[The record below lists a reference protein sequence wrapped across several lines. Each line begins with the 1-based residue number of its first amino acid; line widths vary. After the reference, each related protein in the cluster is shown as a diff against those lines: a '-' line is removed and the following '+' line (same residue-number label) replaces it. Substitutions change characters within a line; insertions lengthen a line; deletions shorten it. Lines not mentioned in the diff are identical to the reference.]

1 MVDTVAN
8 TQTVLLVDDDEDLLI
23 ALRRVLATE
32 GYEVRTAIDGES
44 GLRAALDEEPGLVI
58 LDIGL
63 PLRNGVDVA
72 RELRIRGFRAPVLM
86 LTARSAVSDR
96 VSGLD
101 AGADDYLPKPFENA
115 ELLARVKALLRRA
128 ALSASA
134 APIRVRDITV
144 DPLTRRVQ
152 RAGVDVELTQREY
165 ALLEYLLR
173 NRGRIVTRQ
182 EVGDRVWKR
191 PLDSDTNVVDVYIKY
206 LREKL
211 GDDKKE
217 PLIRT
222 VRGAGYEVVG

>member
-1 MVDTVAN
+1 MVDTAAN
-8 TQTVLLVDDDEDLLI
+8 TKTVLLVDDDEDLLV

-63 PLRNGVDVA
+63 PLRSGVDVA
-72 RELRIRGFRAPVLM
+72 RELRTRGFRAPVLM